1 MILSVSF
8 AETTYNEV
16 PHRFEAGTPDI
27 IAVIA
32 LGAAIDWIR
41 GIGLARIAS
50 REAELLARMTRL
62 LAEVRE
68 LRFVGA
74 PRERASVV
82 SFNLGDLHPHDVGTA
97 LDLEGVAVRTGHHCT
112 QPVMEH
118 FGIAAT
124 VRASLGVYTT
134 DDDLERLASAL
145 KKARHVLGAT

>member
-1 MILSVSF
+1 
-8 AETTYNEV
+8 
-16 PHRFEAGTPDI
+16 
-27 IAVIA
+27 
-32 LGAAIDWIR
+32 
-41 GIGLARIAS
+41 
-50 REAELLARMTRL
+50 MTRL

-145 KKARHVLGAT
+145 KKARRVLGAT